1 MEDRQLTIGQVPGR
15 KGHYLG
21 LTENGRWIP
30 LAKFTSEAK
39 AKVFLRLMRELQV
52 KQIPDE

>member
-1 MEDRQLTIGQVPGR
+1 MEDRQLTVGQVPGR